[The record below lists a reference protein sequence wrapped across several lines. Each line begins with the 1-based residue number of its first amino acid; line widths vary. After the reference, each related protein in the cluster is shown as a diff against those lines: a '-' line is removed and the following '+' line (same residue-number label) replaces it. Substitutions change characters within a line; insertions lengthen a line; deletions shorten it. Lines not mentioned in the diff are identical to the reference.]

1 MANTRCTGCNLMVS
15 VASTESLDTPPIA
28 AESKLSKKKEE
39 EEEEEDDEETQTQ
52 KLENKDKTKDEGNTE
67 IRRRF
72 GCVFVYYPNIVE
84 II

>member
-1 MANTRCTGCNLMVS
+1 MVS
-15 VASTESLDTPPIA
+15 VASTEALDTPPIA

-39 EEEEEDDEETQTQ
+39 EEEEDEETQTQ
-52 KLENKDKTKDEGNTE
+52 KLDNKDKTKEEGNSE

-72 GCVFVYYPNIVE
+72 GCVFVYYPNLVE

>member
-1 MANTRCTGCNLMVS
+1 MVS
-15 VASTESLDTPPIA
+15 VASTEALDTPPIA

-39 EEEEEDDEETQTQ
+39 EEDEETQTQ
-52 KLENKDKTKDEGNTE
+52 KLDNKDKTKEEGNSE

-72 GCVFVYYPNIVE
+72 GCVFVYYPNLVE

>member
-1 MANTRCTGCNLMVS
+1 MVS
-15 VASTESLDTPPIA
+15 VASTEALDTPPIA

-39 EEEEEDDEETQTQ
+39 EEEDEETQTQ
-52 KLENKDKTKDEGNTE
+52 KLEKKNKTKEEGNSE

-72 GCVFVYYPNIVE
+72 GCVFVYYPNLVE